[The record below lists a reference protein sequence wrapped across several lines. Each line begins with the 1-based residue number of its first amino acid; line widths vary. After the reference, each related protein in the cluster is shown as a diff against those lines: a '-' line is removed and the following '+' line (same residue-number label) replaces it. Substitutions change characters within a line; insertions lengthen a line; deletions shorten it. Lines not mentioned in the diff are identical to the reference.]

1 MSIPKFGRLTDAI
14 SGIGSDW
21 RPRGATARVETVE
34 YPALSAQSITLRYCF
49 CCREIQY
56 RSGVIDHP
64 SVGPPSR
71 FAADSWEPAGSRC
84 ARRDGDTCYPRFS
97 SLQHRGSKLRFTTV
111 DSDFDTKTWNSGRC
125 RTSLSGDKTTYLS
138 VSEITNRRSRKRQQ
152 ISETL
157 VSRGP
162 PSVMYPHLLHLFII
176 ISK

>member
-1 MSIPKFGRLTDAI
+1 MSIPKFGRLIDAI
-14 SGIGSDW
+14 SGIGSDIGD
-21 RPRGATARVETVE
+21 REALARVETVE
-34 YPALSAQSITLRYCF
+34 YPALSAQSVTFGYYF
-49 CCREIQY
+49 CCREIRY

-64 SVGPPSR
+64 SVGPLSR

-84 ARRDGDTCYPRFS
+84 ARRDGDTCYPCFS

-111 DSDFDTKTWNSGRC
+111 DSDFDTKTWNSGHC

-138 VSEITNRRSRKRQQ
+138 VSEITNWRSRKRQQ
-152 ISETL
+152 ISEIL

-162 PSVMYPHLLHLFII
+162 PSVMHPHLLHPFII